1 MGWSPML
8 NHVVKA
14 GRTLASSLSLSLL
27 LNCGFLLQD
36 LLNHEALTLADRPQ
50 MNLCFLKLFFVT
62 YLFPQY
68 QEK

>member
-27 LNCGFLLQD
+27 LNRGFLLQD
-36 LLNHEALTLADRPQ
+36 LLNHEALTLAD
-50 MNLCFLKLFFVT
+50 
-62 YLFPQY
+62 
-68 QEK
+68 